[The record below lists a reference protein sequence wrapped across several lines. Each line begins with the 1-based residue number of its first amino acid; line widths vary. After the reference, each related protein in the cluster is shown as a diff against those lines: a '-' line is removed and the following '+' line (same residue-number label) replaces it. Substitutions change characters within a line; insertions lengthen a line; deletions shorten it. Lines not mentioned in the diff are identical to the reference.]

1 MNRSLLALV
10 STLLL
15 ALLSATPRAWA
26 ASEPSVASATSGARA
41 ESPAIAASAAEASAP
56 SAARPASPAQTS
68 LQRSRAAMRNDPDR
82 SRALAE
88 HALQLLAQQPDADL
102 EVDAHLLLCDYN
114 AERDRPAAQQHLEI
128 AQALLPRTTRPA
140 LAAQVAGCE
149 GDLSELA
156 GDNARALSLY
166 DRSVTLAEAA
176 HANDVLANALYQR
189 GYLRGLRG
197 ELANG
202 LADLRRANDI
212 YERLRLPEEALN
224 TLMAVATLYDRMGD
238 HAQARRY
245 FADALQAQRSAG
257 LVREQSVTQHNLG
270 RALERL
276 GDWPAARD
284 AFEAAFQL
292 SQQIAYP
299 RGEAYGLRGL
309 ASVSNAEGDGA
320 SALLLLDRAT
330 ILLRNAPDERLR
342 AQIALQR
349 GVALRLVHRLGD
361 SVASLTDALTVFQAA
376 DSQVEVASTR
386 NELAASHAALGDYK
400 AAYEQASQ
408 FAALSDRLLKRQ
420 IEERYA
426 SLKVEFDTAVT
437 DRENQ
442 LLKREKIATD
452 RALAQEQRASSLRAV
467 ALALA
472 AVLVALLAMLVL
484 RHYRTSQR
492 MRGLAMTDELTQLA
506 NRRHVL
512 STLQGIV
519 TDGSACAL
527 LIADLDLFKPINDEH
542 GHLVGDAILRA
553 VAAALRATMPTHS
566 HLGRLGGEEFIVL
579 LPGTTQEEALA
590 VAERARAAVEAIDV
604 SQWMTH
610 RGVSISIGLTLC
622 TPRDDLAEALRRADE
637 ALYDA
642 KRSGRNCVRSAV
654 SSGHEVPDRVDDKS
668 AEHVAPPA
676 VADAPLPRL
685 GDALP

>member
-1 MNRSLLALV
+1 M
-10 STLLL
+10 
-15 ALLSATPRAWA
+15 SA
-26 ASEPSVASATSGARA
+26 
-41 ESPAIAASAAEASAP
+41 
-56 SAARPASPAQTS
+56 AQTS
-68 LQRSRAAMRNDPDR
+68 LQRSRAAVRNDPDR

-88 HALQLLAQQPDADL
+88 QALQFLAQQPDADL

-114 AERDRPAAQQHLEI
+114 AERNRSAALQHLE
-128 AQALLPRTTRPA
+128 AARGLLPRTTRPA

-176 HANDVLANALYQR
+176 HADEVLANALYQR

-238 HAQARRY
+238 HAKARRY

-257 LVREQSVTQHNLG
+257 LVREQAVTQHNLG

-276 GDWPAARD
+276 GDWPAARE

-309 ASVSNAEGDGA
+309 ASVSNAEGDGI

-330 ILLRNAPDERLR
+330 ILLRKAPDERLR

-349 GVALRLVHRLGD
+349 GVALRLVHRLIE
-361 SVASLTDALTVFQAA
+361 SVASLGDALAVFQAA

-386 NELAASHAALGDYK
+386 NELATSHAALGDYK
-400 AAYEQASQ
+400 SAYEQASQ
-408 FAALSDRLLKRQ
+408 FAALSDRLLQRQ

-452 RALAQEQRASSLRAV
+452 RALAQEQRASGLRAV

-512 STLQGIV
+512 STLQAIV
-519 TDGSACAL
+519 TAGKPCSL

-553 VAAALRATMPTHS
+553 VAAALRGAMPAHA

-579 LPGTTQEEALA
+579 LPGATHEQALTI
-590 VAERARAAVEAIDV
+590 AERTRAVVEAIDAR
-604 SQWMTH
+604 QWLPN
-610 RGVSISIGLTLC
+610 RGVTISIGLTVC
-622 TPRDDLAEALRRADE
+622 TPQDDLAEALRRAEE

-642 KRSGRNCVRSAV
+642 KRSGRNCVRSAAAAAR
-654 SSGHEVPDRVDDKS
+654 VPVDGAGTVPAANAIA
-668 AEHVAPPA
+668 AE
-676 VADAPLPRL
+676 VADVQAPRL

>member
-1 MNRSLLALV
+1 
-10 STLLL
+10 
-15 ALLSATPRAWA
+15 
-26 ASEPSVASATSGARA
+26 
-41 ESPAIAASAAEASAP
+41 
-56 SAARPASPAQTS
+56 
-68 LQRSRAAMRNDPDR
+68 MRNDPER

-88 HALQLLAQQPDADL
+88 HALELLAQQPDADL
-102 EVDAHLLLCDYN
+102 EADAHLLLCDYN
-114 AERDRPAAQQHLEI
+114 AERDRSAAQQHLEL
-128 AQALLPRTTRPA
+128 ARGLLPRTTRPA

-156 GDNARALSLY
+156 GDNAHALSLY
-166 DRSVTLAEAA
+166 ERSVSLAEAA
-176 HANDVLANALYQR
+176 HTDDVLANALYQR

-212 YERLRLPEEALN
+212 YERLHLPEEALN

-257 LVREQSVTQHNLG
+257 LVREQAVTQHNLG

-276 GDWPAARD
+276 GDWPGARD
-284 AFEAAFQL
+284 AFEAAFRL

-309 ASVSNAEGDGA
+309 ASVSNAEGDGI
-320 SALLLLDRAT
+320 SALLLLDHAAA
-330 ILLRNAPDERLR
+330 LLRKAPDERLR

-349 GVALRLVHRLGD
+349 GVALRLVHRLGE
-361 SVASLTDALTVFQAA
+361 SVASLADALTVFQAA
-376 DSQVEVASTR
+376 DSQVEAASTL

-400 AAYEQASQ
+400 AAYERASQ

-452 RALAQEQRASSLRAV
+452 RALAQEQRASGLRAV

-472 AVLVALLAMLVL
+472 AVLVALLAMLVR

-512 STLQGIV
+512 STLQAIV
-519 TDGSACAL
+519 AAGKPCSL

-553 VAAALRATMPTHS
+553 VAAALRGAVPTHAQ
-566 HLGRLGGEEFIVL
+566 LGRLGGEEFIVL
-579 LPGTTQEEALA
+579 LPGSTHDEALA
-590 VAERARAAVEAIDV
+590 IAERARAVVESIDAR
-604 SQWMTH
+604 QWLPN
-610 RGVSISIGLTLC
+610 RGVTISIGLTVC
-622 TPRDDLAEALRRADE
+622 KPQDDLAEALRRADE
-637 ALYDA
+637 ALYEA
-642 KRSGRNCVRSAV
+642 KRNGRNCVRSAP
-654 SSGHEVPDRVDDKS
+654 STARAVPEGAEGKAAERV
-668 AEHVAPPA
+668 AA
-676 VADAPLPRL
+676 VADGPVPRL
-685 GDALP
+685 SDALP

>member
-10 STLLL
+10 SASML
-15 ALLSATPRAWA
+15 ALLPAAPR
-26 ASEPSVASATSGARA
+26 ARA
-41 ESPAIAASAAEASAP
+41 ESAASAGSAASAAQIASLPASATP
-56 SAARPASPAQTS
+56 LTASAKPASPAQTA

-88 HALQLLAQQPDADL
+88 HALELLAQQPDADL
-102 EVDAHLLLCDYN
+102 EADAHLLLCDYN
-114 AERDRPAAQQHLEI
+114 AERDRTAAQQHL
-128 AQALLPRTTRPA
+128 AQARELLPRTARPA

-156 GDNARALSLY
+156 GDNAKALAHY
-166 DRSVTLAEAA
+166 ERSVSLAEAA
-176 HANDVLANALYQR
+176 HADDVLANALYQR

-212 YERLRLPEEALN
+212 YERLHLPEEALN

-257 LVREQSVTQHNLG
+257 LVREQAVTQHNLG

-309 ASVSNAEGDGA
+309 ASVSNAEGDGL
-320 SALLLLDRAT
+320 SALLLLDHASA
-330 ILLRNAPDERLR
+330 LLRKAPDERLR

-349 GVALRLVHRLGD
+349 GVALRLVHRLTE
-361 SVASLTDALTVFQAA
+361 SVASLTDALAVFQAA
-376 DSQVEVASTR
+376 DSQVEVATAR
-386 NELAASHAALGDYK
+386 NELAASHAALGEYK
-400 AAYEQASQ
+400 AAYEHASQ
-408 FAALSDRLLKRQ
+408 FAALSDRLQKRQ

-452 RALAQEQRASSLRAV
+452 RALAQEQRASGLRAV

-512 STLQGIV
+512 STLQAIV
-519 TDGSACAL
+519 TAGRPCSL

-553 VAAALRATMPTHS
+553 VAAALRGAMPPHAQ
-566 HLGRLGGEEFIVL
+566 LGRLGGEEFIVL
-579 LPGTTQEEALA
+579 LPGTAHDEALA
-590 VAERARAAVEAIDV
+590 IAERARAVVEAIDA
-604 SQWMTH
+604 SQWLPN
-610 RGVSISIGLTLC
+610 RGITISIGLTVC
-622 TPRDDLAEALRRADE
+622 RPEDDLAEALRRADE
-637 ALYDA
+637 ALYEA
-642 KRSGRNCVRSAV
+642 KRSGRNCVRSAPFTA
-654 SSGHEVPDRVDDKS
+654 GTAIEGTEEKS
-668 AEHVAPPA
+668 AEPA
-676 VADAPLPRL
+676 STVADTDGPVPRWS
-685 GDALP
+685 DALP